1 MKSYD
6 YKNYTYLRIPK
17 EEFERLIK
25 DYPFLKEYKIDYD
38 DKQLSKRVA
47 AKQVAKNKKIT
58 SVVKIYKV
66 LKNYYFNSLFK
77 GEKDITITDLSKIA
91 GLSYM
96 TTWRYWK
103 ELELDKWIERFK
115 REGKDALFDFEIF
128 LQSKYDLFL

>member
-17 EEFERLIK
+17 EEFERLVK
-25 DYPFLKEYKIDYD
+25 DYPFLNEYKIDYD

-47 AKQVAKNKKIT
+47 AKQVAKNRKIT
-58 SVVKIYKV
+58 SVAKIYKV
-66 LKNYYFNSLFK
+66 LKNYYFNNLFK

-91 GLSYM
+91 GLAYM

-128 LQSKYDLFL
+128 LQNKYDLIF